1 VLKIKT
7 LRDVY
12 EPAEDSFLLAKHAK
26 KLNGRIL
33 EVGCGCGIVSL
44 ECAFS
49 NQKNIVEGVD
59 INRKAVA
66 LAKENAKENNI
77 KNARFYYSNLFSK
90 IKGKFDWI
98 VFNPPYLPTAKEEKI
113 RGKINL
119 AFDGGK
125 SGLEIIKKI
134 ARGAVRHLKK
144 NGGLLVIASSLAAE
158 GNGIEEVVRMLNKNG
173 FKVDVIEEQSFFFE
187 RIALL
192 RAMRS

>member
-49 NQKNIVEGVD
+49 NPKNIVEGVD

-90 IKGKFDWI
+90 VKGKFDWI

-119 AFDGGK
+119 AFDGGR
-125 SGLEIIKKI
+125 SGLEIIEKF

-158 GNGIEEVVRMLNKNG
+158 GNGIEEAVRMLNKNG